1 MIFIRY
7 LLTVFAVM
15 TTTFF
20 ISGCELYKEHY
31 NLQGKAGDI
40 ADAMEHC
47 RALMEFNLHEG
58 TYIYFDTASSRETT
72 EFFEIFLH
80 LQDSTQEG
88 FAHCQVNKQGLI
100 TGYAVRDFA
109 EETKSFAD

>member
-72 EFFEIFLH
+72 EFFEIFLY